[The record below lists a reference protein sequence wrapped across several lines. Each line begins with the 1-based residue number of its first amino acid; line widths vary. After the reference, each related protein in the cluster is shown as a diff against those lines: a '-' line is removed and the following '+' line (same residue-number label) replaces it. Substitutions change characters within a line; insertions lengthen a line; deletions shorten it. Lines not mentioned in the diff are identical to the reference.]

1 MQTLRHAHLHAR
13 LVLAW
18 FVLSLGVAVA
28 SPLVRTQGFTIVCSD
43 MGAIKLLAN
52 SDDGDAPWV
61 AHTLDCPLCA
71 QLLAPPL
78 PAHRHWVPNVVP
90 SALPQNIP
98 AASVEDHR
106 VVPFHARA
114 PPTPTSFGQLLFS

>member
-52 SDDGDAPWV
+52 SNDGDDAPWV
-61 AHTLDCPLCA
+61 THTLDCPLCA

-78 PAHRHWVPNVVP
+78 SAHRHWVPNVVP
-90 SALPQNIP
+90 SALAQNIP

-114 PPTPTSFGQLLFS
+114 PPISTSVG

>member
-1 MQTLRHAHLHAR
+1 MQALRHAHFHAR

-52 SDDGDAPWV
+52 SADGDAPWV

-78 PAHRHWVPNVVP
+78 PAHRHGLPNAVP

-98 AASVEDHR
+98 AASVEDQR
-106 VVPFHARA
+106 VVPFLARA
-114 PPTPTSFGQLLFS
+114 PPTATSFG